1 MNNEKRI
8 RRYRERLELIETR
21 LAQIN
26 EWTKNLSVDEFEK
39 NELVKLAAYKAFQEI
54 IDAAMDIVAMI
65 CKDSKLTPKDDHSNI
80 KIISKKKILDEKLA
94 GTLADGNGL
103 RNIIMHKYI
112 LVDDKRAF
120 IEITES
126 LDDFE
131 YFVEVVENWIES
143 HLKR

>member
-1 MNNEKRI
+1 
-8 RRYRERLELIETR
+8 
-21 LAQIN
+21 
-26 EWTKNLSVDEFEK
+26 
-39 NELVKLAAYKAFQEI
+39 
-54 IDAAMDIVAMI
+54 MI
-65 CKDSKLTPKDDHSNI
+65 CKDSKLTPKDDYSNI
-80 KIISKKKILDEKLA
+80 KIITKKKILDEKLA

-131 YFVEVVENWIES
+131 YFVEVVENWIER